1 MSIIA
6 GVGSPQAY
14 STASGGKVY
23 AYNTITNTANTTV
36 APANPSRTK
45 VRFHNP
51 GTVDIFISPLVA
63 FTSAAAATPTTLT
76 PTTGALGGTSRVFAN
91 GGTLD
96 ISGECQG
103 AWQALAASGGAVN
116 SLTVIDSN
124 IG

>member
-1 MSIIA
+1 MGIIA

-14 STASGGKVY
+14 SIASGGKVY
-23 AYNTITNTANTTV
+23 AYNAILSALNTTV

-45 VRFHNP
+45 IRFHNP
-51 GTVDIFISPLVA
+51 GAVDIYISPALA
-63 FTSAAAATPTTLT
+63 FTASAGVTPGVLT
-76 PTTGALGGTSRVFAN
+76 PTTANTGGSFLVFAS

-103 AWQALAASGGAVN
+103 AWQALAASGSTGK
-116 SLTVIDSN
+116 LTVMDSN